1 MTAPVTLDQT
11 LARIRETFGVEPTGE
26 DPKRP
31 LDVRHLTV
39 SVPVERWAEL
49 ARFAKEG
56 LGCRYFC
63 HLTAVDWKADGFDV
77 VCRVENLTSGLGLT
91 MKTRLGRETPCPSLT
106 GLYRGAEWMER
117 ECYDLF
123 GIRFEGHPDLRRL
136 LLPQDWEGHPL
147 RKDYAVDTPHA
158 PYR

>member
-1 MTAPVTLDQT
+1 MTLDAA

-31 LDVRHLTV
+31 LDPRHLV
-39 SVPVERWAEL
+39 VVVPVERWVEL
-49 ARFAKEG
+49 ARFAKEA

-63 HLTAVDWKADGFDV
+63 HLTAVDWKAEGFDV
-77 VCRVENLTSGLGLT
+77 VCRVENIQAGLGLT
-91 MKTRLGRETPCPSLT
+91 MKTRLGREGGCPSLT
-106 GLYRGAEWMER
+106 GLYRGALWMER
-117 ECYDLF
+117 ECFDLF
-123 GIRFEGHPDLRRL
+123 GIRFEGHPDLRRI

-147 RKDYAVDTPHA
+147 RKDYAVDMPHP

>member
-1 MTAPVTLDQT
+1 MA
-11 LARIRETFGVEPTGE
+11 AIRERLGVDAVGE

-31 LDVRHLTV
+31 LDPRHLVLT
-39 SVPVERWAEL
+39 VPVERWLEAAGF
-49 ARFAKEG
+49 ARDA

-77 VCRVENLTSGLGLT
+77 VCRVENLQSGLGLT
-91 MKTRLGRETPCPSLT
+91 LKTRIAAGVGCPSLS
-106 GLYRGAEWMER
+106 GLYRGAVWMER
-117 ECYDLF
+117 ECFDLF
-123 GIRFEGHPDLRRL
+123 GVRFEGHPDLRRI

-147 RKDYAVDTPHA
+147 RKDYAVDTPHP

>member
-1 MTAPVTLDQT
+1 VTLE
-11 LARIRETFGVEPTGE
+11 AAVAAIRERFGVEPTGE

-31 LDVRHLTV
+31 LDPRHLV
-39 SVPVERWAEL
+39 LVVPVARWVEA
-49 ARFAKEG
+49 ARFAQET

-77 VCRVENLTSGLGLT
+77 VCRLENLQTGLGLT
-91 MKTRLGRETPCPSLT
+91 LKTRLGRDAACPSLT
-106 GLYRGAEWMER
+106 DLYRGASWMER

-123 GIRFEGHPDLRRL
+123 GIRFDGHPDLRRI

-147 RKDYAVDTPHA
+147 RKDYAVDTPHP

>member
-77 VCRVENLTSGLGLT
+77 VAEAGVTAVIQPGG
-91 MKTRLGRETPCPSLT
+91 SLRDNEVIAAADERGIAMVFT
-106 GLYRGAEWMER
+106 GLRHFR
-117 ECYDLF
+117 
-123 GIRFEGHPDLRRL
+123 H
-136 LLPQDWEGHPL
+136 
-147 RKDYAVDTPHA
+147 
-158 PYR
+158 